1 MTSHNIYLSPWSMD
15 VISEY
20 ACEYIADHWQEHGCP
35 PARDKIG
42 IIYSHVMKNGY
53 VVQDYQD
60 FLKFHADQT
69 VMVEDEELKLK
80 AIFKSYVFNI
90 IQNHW

>member
-1 MTSHNIYLSPWSMD
+1 MTSNNIYLSPLSLES
-15 VISEY
+15 ISEQ

-35 PARDKIG
+35 PDRDKIG
-42 IIYSHVMKNGY
+42 IVYARVMKNIF

-60 FLKFHADQT
+60 FLKFHADQV

-80 AIFKSYVFNI
+80 SVFKSYVFNI

>member
-1 MTSHNIYLSPWSMD
+1 MTSNNIYLSPLSLEA
-15 VISEY
+15 ISEQ